1 MQLTRGR
8 SRGEGEGAPTSAEGT
23 NFLGGP
29 GGMLPQ
35 EIGHFTALKRQISY
49 PFNTTFLLVNFAF
62 VKKKVQKEGGGE
74 AQLPPPRI
82 RHCELTFEPP
92 YSYVYT

>member
-49 PFNTTFLLVNFAF
+49 PFNTIFLLVNFAF
-62 VKKKVQKEGGGE
+62 VEKKSKRRGGGGT
-74 AQLPPPRI
+74 ATPLGSA
-82 RHCELTFEPP
+82 T
-92 YSYVYT
+92 VN